1 MPKEEYRYTIQ
12 LRNIVHEYIHL
23 LYNEYITKERVVWL
37 DEGIALNLSY
47 EKNMLHDEKRFNDF
61 MKNICLMK
69 EYIGNMSNLSHEN
82 GNFVTDE
89 YNGYDLSYICVKYLM
104 KIYTKEEFNKLIRN
118 NKAVSKIESTV
129 LNDAIKFFLK

>member
-1 MPKEEYRYTIQ
+1 M
-12 LRNIVHEYIHL
+12 
-23 LYNEYITKERVVWL
+23 LYNEYITKERIVWL

-69 EYIGNMSNLSHEN
+69 KYIGNMSNLSHEN

-118 NKAVSKIESTV
+118 NKAVNKIESTV